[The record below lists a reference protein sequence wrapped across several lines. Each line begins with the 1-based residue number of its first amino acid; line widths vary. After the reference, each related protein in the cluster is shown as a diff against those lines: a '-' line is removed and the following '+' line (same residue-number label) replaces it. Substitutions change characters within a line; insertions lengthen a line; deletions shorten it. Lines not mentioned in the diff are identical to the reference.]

1 MGLFQRQLRHHDCK
15 KNSRL
20 RIEGETKRIEDVIHI
35 VVGLSQKKSPRN
47 IATNII
53 QFHSRSFL
61 SNLYFWITNQQI
73 IFEYFRLTAL
83 FKNWKISISIWW
95 FWKISISIRQF
106 CKISISIKYRIDSNL
121 AYRTGLGGGEG
132 AVAVNFA
139 FSLFIFVWRI
149 LLLNRSATTWRQAT
163 NNWRAWKTQNSRLP
177 PTKGQSN
184 PDSSNNVHIV
194 GDLFPGSEMPAVM
207 FIFLIDLGLPTR
219 SLSLDLI

>member
-1 MGLFQRQLRHHDCK
+1 MGPFQRQLRHHDCK

-83 FKNWKISISIWW
+83 FKNWKLVQRWLKMCLQYY
-95 FWKISISIRQF
+95 FHFPYRKWKDFHFSYRKRKEINTRTKMCSKSMVASLALAPNSPPPIRWPPKPPSWYPH
-106 CKISISIKYRIDSNL
+106 C
-121 AYRTGLGGGEG
+121 LGGAKG
-132 AVAVNFA
+132 
-139 FSLFIFVWRI
+139 
-149 LLLNRSATTWRQAT
+149 SA
-163 NNWRAWKTQNSRLP
+163 L
-177 PTKGQSN
+177 
-184 PDSSNNVHIV
+184 
-194 GDLFPGSEMPAVM
+194 
-207 FIFLIDLGLPTR
+207 
-219 SLSLDLI
+219 